1 MYERWKEKSDMRTI
15 WMEVAIGVV
24 KVLLAAMVLGS
35 SLTGSNRTMAEAL
48 RKES

>member
-1 MYERWKEKSDMRTI
+1 MYERWKKKSDIGTI

-24 KVLLAAMVLGS
+24 KVLLAGMVLGS
-35 SLTGSNRTMAEAL
+35 SLTGSTRTMAETL